1 MKKII
6 IKSLIVLTAFFA
18 YSLYAQT
25 SKNIKIEK
33 KTIEKKIFDSIS
45 PKKSSDKVLNMIK
58 TSDTIML
65 VSGNLLP
72 FKKECHASYY
82 ADKFHG
88 KRTASGAK
96 FNMNGLTAAHKKFA
110 FGTKLK
116 ITNEANGKSVL
127 VTVNDR
133 GPYVKGREID
143 LSKRAFM
150 QIASSKGSGSVI
162 VTIEELK

>member
-1 MKKII
+1 MKKTTLLVLTFLTVYFGNMLFAQKAKPKTVENI
-6 IKSLIVLTAFFA
+6 IK
-18 YSLYAQT
+18 
-25 SKNIKIEK
+25 
-33 KTIEKKIFDSIS
+33 DSIA
-45 PKKSSDKVLNMIK
+45 PAKADKVLTMIK

-65 VSGNLLP
+65 VTGKLVP
-72 FKKECHASYY
+72 FKKDCHASYY

-116 ITNEANGKSVL
+116 VTNEANGKSVL

-143 LSKRAFM
+143 LSKRAFL
-150 QIASSKGSGSVI
+150 QIASNKGSGSVI

>member
-1 MKKII
+1 MKQLFFYLMLFFTVVISNTSIAQKIK
-6 IKSLIVLTAFFA
+6 IKS
-18 YSLYAQT
+18 
-25 SKNIKIEK
+25 
-33 KTIEKKIFDSIS
+33 IEKKINDSIA
-45 PKKSSDKVLNMIK
+45 PAKADKVLTMIK

-65 VSGNLLP
+65 VTGKLAP
-72 FKKECHASYY
+72 FKKDCHASYY

-96 FNMNGLTAAHKKFA
+96 FNMNALTAAHKKFA

>member
-1 MKKII
+1 MKKIKLLILLFSLLI
-6 IKSLIVLTAFFA
+6 IGF
-18 YSLYAQT
+18 
-25 SKNIKIEK
+25 NIYGQKPKI
-33 KTIEKKIFDSIS
+33 KTIENKIADSIAPS
-45 PKKSSDKVLNMIK
+45 KADKVLTMIK

-65 VSGNLLP
+65 VSGSLIP
-72 FKKECHASYY
+72 YKKDCHASYY

-96 FNMNGLTAAHKKFA
+96 FNMNALTAAHKKFA

-116 ITNEANGKSVL
+116 VTNEANGKSVL
-127 VTVNDR
+127 VTVTDR
-133 GPYVKGREID
+133 GPFVKGREID

-162 VTIEELK
+162 VTIEQLR